1 MKDDRVYLLHIQD
14 AVQRVLAYTRDGR
27 DYFLAD
33 TKTQD
38 AVIRN
43 IEIIGE
49 ATKNLSQ
56 DRKAAHPGVPWKQI
70 AGMRDTLIHRYF
82 GVKLELV
89 WQVVESDLPFRRRL
103 TRSFCRARL
112 REQDRMSRGTRR
124 NASPAGSGLP

>member
-1 MKDDRVYLLHIQD
+1 MKEDRVLLLHIRD
-14 AVQRVLAYTRDGR
+14 AAQRVLNYTSDGR
-27 DYFLAD
+27 DFFMAD

-49 ATKNLSQ
+49 ASKNVSDGLKSNHS
-56 DRKAAHPGVPWKQI
+56 DIPWKQI

-89 WQVVESDLPFRRRL
+89 WQVVESNLPSFV
-103 TRSFCRARL
+103 TRVDQILSA
-112 REQDRMSRGTRR
+112 
-124 NASPAGSGLP
+124 LPTAPESK

>member
-1 MKDDRVYLLHIQD
+1 MKDDRAYLSHIRD
-14 AVQRVLAYTRDGR
+14 AARRALDYTRDGR
-27 DYFLAD
+27 DAFFAD

-49 ATKNLSQ
+49 ATKNLS
-56 DRKAAHPGVPWKQI
+56 DALKDAHAGIPWKQI

-89 WQVVESDLPFRRRL
+89 WQVVEADLPVFL
-103 TRSFCRARL
+103 ARVEAML
-112 REQDRMSRGTRR
+112 AALPPPESAEET
-124 NASPAGSGLP
+124 NPAK

>member
-1 MKDDRVYLLHIQD
+1 MKDDRIYLLHIRD
-14 AVQRVLAYTRDGR
+14 AAHRVLDYTRDGR
-27 DYFLAD
+27 DFFLAD

-49 ATKNLSQ
+49 ATKNLG
-56 DRKAAHPGVPWKQI
+56 DTLKTAHPSIPWKQI

-89 WQVVESDLPFRRRL
+89 WQVVEGDLPRFL
-103 TRSFCRARL
+103 TQVDEMLLALSSA
-112 REQDRMSRGTRR
+112 GTTD
-124 NASPAGSGLP
+124 PEEGSA

>member
-1 MKDDRVYLLHIQD
+1 MRDDRVYLMHILD
-14 AVQRVLAYTRDGR
+14 CVKRILDYTRDGR

-49 ATKNLSQ
+49 AAKNLS
-56 DRKAAHPGVPWKQI
+56 DAVTAANADIPWRQI

-82 GVKLELV
+82 GVNLDLV
-89 WQVVESDLPFRRRL
+89 WQVVERDLPGFKVRVEEIL
-103 TRSFCRARL
+103 AALAPPPT
-112 REQDRMSRGTRR
+112 
-124 NASPAGSGLP
+124 SP

>member
-1 MKDDRVYLLHIQD
+1 MKTDRAYLLHIAD
-14 AVQRVLAYTRDGR
+14 AVRRILHYTIDGK
-27 DYFLAD
+27 DTFLAD

-49 ATKNLSQ
+49 AAKNLSP
-56 DRKAAHPGVPWKQI
+56 DLKAASADVPWKQI

-89 WQVVESDLPFRRRL
+89 WAVVERDLPRFRVRVEEL
-103 TRSFCRARL
+103 L
-112 REQDRMSRGTRR
+112 R
-124 NASPAGSGLP
+124 GLAEETPT